1 MKIKIKQDKLIIMK
15 MLMDKFGLSKKQ
27 AEKKLKQWKI

>member
-1 MKIKIKQDKLIIMK
+1 MKIIIKQDKLILIK
-15 MLMDKFGLSKKQ
+15 MLMNKFGLSRKQ

>member
-1 MKIKIKQDKLIIMK
+1 MKIKIKQDKLIIIK

>member
-1 MKIKIKQDKLIIMK
+1 MKIIIKQDKLILIK
-15 MLMDKFGLSKKQ
+15 MLMNKFGLSKKQ